1 MKILIILQKWVG
13 GVGIAVKNRQHCF
26 EKKGHIVDIISREDD
41 LKIYS
46 MMRSIFPLRK
56 KIKNLDKKEKYDI
69 IFTCNWSIAVPL
81 IFPYA
86 LFKRKHYCGFGGF
99 ENKLAKKYIQK
110 IVGFFMGK
118 RLVCYADS
126 LKKEFPKATKIYNG
140 IDLEKFKP
148 LKNIKRISNSVGFAN
163 WKTDYYKYKETKSA
177 VEKAGKKFLVAENI
191 PYEKMSDFYNKI
203 ETFISLP
210 FYTAGFNMVWI
221 EAMACGVPKVIG
233 NDSGVGSVIPINKV
247 DDFKDIEDAIKNAKG
262 KNYRKWLEKS
272 KFTWERQTQ
281 DLIELWGNSINLK

>member
-1 MKILIILQKWVG
+1 
-13 GVGIAVKNRQHCF
+13 
-26 EKKGHIVDIISREDD
+26 
-41 LKIYS
+41 
-46 MMRSIFPLRK
+46 
-56 KIKNLDKKEKYDI
+56 
-69 IFTCNWSIAVPL
+69 
-81 IFPYA
+81 
-86 LFKRKHYCGFGGF
+86 
-99 ENKLAKKYIQK
+99 
-110 IVGFFMGK
+110 MGK

-126 LKKEFPKATKIYNG
+126 VKREFPRATKIYNG
-140 IDLEKFKP
+140 VDMEKFKP
-148 LKNIKRISNSVGFAN
+148 SVKIKRIPNSVGFAN

-210 FYTAGFNMVWI
+210 FYTAGFNMVWL